1 MAITEFLGVAELGD
15 RFGSPSSTIS
25 PQGGHVSAL
34 WRIQPEMR
42 RPTFWVCPEC
52 GVNVPTRRQ
61 TCLSVNCAGRRAPEK
76 NCTRVYTRVRYEAS
90 VLSVGLLQELASETV
105 DAE

>member
-1 MAITEFLGVAELGD
+1 MAITEFFGIADIID
-15 RFGSPSSTIS
+15 RFGSPSSIIS

-34 WRIQPEMR
+34 WRLQPEMR
-42 RPTFWVCPEC
+42 NPTFWVCPEC

-61 TCLSVNCAGRRAPEK
+61 TCLSINCAGRRAPEK
-76 NCTRVYTRVRYEAS
+76 NCTRVRYEAS